1 MDAAKTELAHGWSS
15 LFTYSNLVHAV
26 SGAAGSVVAISVFY
40 PLDTVRTRLQVDDQR
55 QSKSTLQ
62 ELKTIIREEGVEGL
76 YRGWFP
82 VVTALCCSNFVY
94 FYCFNGI
101 KSVVVG
107 NQKKAR
113 PLVDFCSLYRGCWS
127 VNSTTLISSLVYFY
141 TYACIQYFHH
151 VHFGNPITSSTS
163 PSLNHLKQG
172 TLFMFLD
179 LITAFVAGC
188 VNVLL
193 TTPLWVANTRLKL
206 QGAKLH
212 TEHYKKKTDDAPNSR
227 RYSGILDCLLK
238 IIQAEGVAKLW
249 GGTVPSLL
257 LATNPAIQ
265 FAVYEALK
273 RYFRRILKVPE
284 LSGLLYFIL
293 GAVAK
298 ATATVITYPLQVV
311 QSRLRA
317 GYAKLE
323 SSQSLI
329 QNIVHLVQ
337 TKGVGFLYKGM
348 EAKLLQTVLTAALMF
363 AIYEKI
369 ANFIFKTMGL
379 R

>member
-1 MDAAKTELAHGWSS
+1 MDAAKPELAQGWSS

-55 QSKSTLQ
+55 QSKNTLQ
-62 ELKTIIREEGVEGL
+62 ALKDIIREEGVEGL
-76 YRGWFP
+76 YLGWFP

-94 FYCFNGI
+94 FYSFNGI
-101 KSVVVG
+101 KSLVLG
-107 NQKKAR
+107 TQKKAG
-113 PLVDFCSLYRGCWS
+113 PLVDLS
-127 VNSTTLISSLVYFY
+127 VAFIS
-141 TYACIQYFHH
+141 
-151 VHFGNPITSSTS
+151 
-163 PSLNHLKQG
+163 
-172 TLFMFLD
+172 
-179 LITAFVAGC
+179 GC

-212 TEHYKKKTDDAPNSR
+212 TEHYNKKTDAPSKR
-227 RYSGILDCLLK
+227 HYAGILDCLFK
-238 IIQAEGVAKLW
+238 IIHSEGAAKLW

-265 FAVYEALK
+265 FMVYEALK
-273 RYFRRILKVPE
+273 RYFKRVLKVAE

-323 SSQSLI
+323 SSQTLI
-329 QNIVHLVQ
+329 QNLVHLVQ
-337 TKGVGFLYKGM
+337 TKGVAFLYKGM

-363 AIYEKI
+363 AIYEKM
-369 ANFIFKTMGL
+369 ANFIFKMMGL